1 MKNIIIDTAS
11 LTVKE
16 LNSYLVKNESFR
28 TFFNEDDENDD
39 SIGLLYKSSVLIV
52 IKPVK
57 DKNKIA
63 IFSVLNSD
71 NLKSVSY
78 ENVEL
83 FAHKMTR
90 YSEIVKV
97 DPIKRDSGDVSLL
110 VTYDLPSKGSFSLE
124 FLEHIITTFNND
136 ADRINSLT
144 NIINEFLKSDI

>member
-83 FAHKMTR
+83 FARKMTR

-124 FLEHIITTFNND
+124 FLEYIITTFNND